1 LCGLAIIDLDDF
13 KSINDTMGH
22 PVGDSLIYAVAERLI
37 SHMSDTV
44 KIGRFGGDEFM
55 LYIDH
60 VQDVED
66 FSERF
71 SAIFEEI
78 RGQVEIAGHLLSI
91 EASAGVV
98 VFQAAAG
105 DLNEVTV
112 RADLALY
119 AAKDA
124 GKSTWRLFEEHMDAA
139 F

>member
-1 LCGLAIIDLDDF
+1 DSLTGLPNRAYFQEMVRDFIEQGDDGRLCGLAIIDLDDF

-78 RGQVEIAGHLLSI
+78 RGQVEI
-91 EASAGVV
+91 
-98 VFQAAAG
+98 
-105 DLNEVTV
+105 
-112 RADLALY
+112 
-119 AAKDA
+119 
-124 GKSTWRLFEEHMDAA
+124 
-139 F
+139 